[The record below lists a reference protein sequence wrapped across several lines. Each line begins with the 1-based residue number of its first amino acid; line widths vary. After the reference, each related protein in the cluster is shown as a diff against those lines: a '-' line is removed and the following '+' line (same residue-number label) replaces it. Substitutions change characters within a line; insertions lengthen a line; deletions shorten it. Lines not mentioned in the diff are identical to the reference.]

1 MFVIA
6 PWIERI
12 CCALRI
18 VVAVKLEASSW
29 PWIRDLERLKSPSP
43 TIKVLVPTLPSELH
57 RMGVSTDELD
67 EREDEDESII
77 A

>member
-1 MFVIA
+1 
-6 PWIERI
+6 
-12 CCALRI
+12 
-18 VVAVKLEASSW
+18 
-29 PWIRDLERLKSPSP
+29 
-43 TIKVLVPTLPSELH
+43 VPTLPSESH